1 MHLPRLISAV
11 TLLAC
16 ASIVPAEARQQVL
29 PPAASPTRDAPA
41 ARAPLPR
48 TGTATISGRVVVP
61 TTGQPLAGATVSLG
75 GPDLPGG
82 RTASTDAEGH
92 FVFMAL
98 PAGRYYLSVSKQ
110 GHVNITYRQRRP
122 GTRGRPIRIADGE
135 VRSVALPLPR
145 AGVITGMVIDERGEP
160 AMNVHVRTLRASTVP
175 GRGRFQQTGGGTT
188 DDRGIYRIHSL
199 QPGEYAV
206 CTAHRNFGPQS
217 SRQRIQMEIDALRQ
231 GSQGAGTVVGLSQ
244 QDVKARIAQLEAQ
257 LPHHP
262 EPETG
267 YATSCAP
274 ARLSAGSPLLALD
287 AGEERTG
294 IDIHLEPARVARVE
308 GVLLGLP
315 SDSAQHFQAVLVNAD
330 ENMAEWDVLHSSTD
344 QDGRFR
350 FAGVPPGS
358 YTLIARS
365 LPPRPSGPMS
375 RPGIVISPGSRPPDG
390 PASADLPLLWGAAR
404 VDVSGEDVT
413 GLGIELQRGLSVSG
427 QVAFNVTRLQP
438 PEDVSQLRLSLF
450 PAAPSSFNMM
460 SPGSGQ
466 TSPDPG
472 GRFTI
477 PDLVPGTY
485 RFSAALPGAAGWSVA
500 SATLDGH
507 DVLDEPLDLRSGQ
520 SVRGVIVTFTDQ
532 QTELSGVVLNEKG
545 QPESEHMVLVY
556 PAEEKYRTGPSR
568 RLRFVPANA
577 DGTFFF
583 RGLPPG
589 EYRLSALLDSEPN
602 GSFDPE
608 LLKGLDITA
617 VRVTLQGGEKKV
629 QNVRASNEP

>member
-1 MHLPRLISAV
+1 MPRLISVV

-16 ASIVPAEARQQVL
+16 ASIVLTEAQQQTL
-29 PPAASPTRDAPA
+29 PSAPGPIRDAPA
-41 ARAPLPR
+41 ARALLPR
-48 TGTATISGRVVVP
+48 AGTATISGSVVVP
-61 TTGQPLAGATVSLG
+61 TTGQPVSGATVSLG

-82 RTASTDAEGH
+82 RTALTDAEGH

-110 GHVNITYRQRRP
+110 GHVNITYGQRRP
-122 GTRGRPIRIADGE
+122 GTRGRPLRLGDGE
-135 VRSVALPLPR
+135 ARSVALQLPR
-145 AGVITGMVIDERGEP
+145 GGVITGMVLDERGEP

-206 CTAHRNFGPQS
+206 CTAHRNFGPQTN
-217 SRQRIQMEIDALRQ
+217 RQRVQMEIDALRQ
-231 GSQGAGTVVGLSQ
+231 ASQGAGRVAGLSQ
-244 QDVKARIAQLEAQ
+244 QEIKTRLAQLEAQ
-257 LPHHP
+257 LPHQA

-267 YATSCAP
+267 YGTSCAP
-274 ARLSAGSPLLALD
+274 APLSAGSTLLAID

-294 IDIHLEPARVARVE
+294 IDIHLQASRVVRVE
-308 GVLLGLP
+308 GVLLGMP

-330 ENMAEWDVLHSSTD
+330 ENMADWDVLHSSTD
-344 QDGRFR
+344 HDGRFR

-365 LPPRPSGPMS
+365 IPSRPSGPMS
-375 RPGIVISPGSRPPDG
+375 RPGVIISEGGSRRPG
-390 PASADLPLLWGAAR
+390 EPASADPPLLWGAAR

-427 QVAFNVTRLQP
+427 GVAFHVTRLQP
-438 PEDVSQLRLSLF
+438 PEDVSQLRLSVF

-460 SPGSGQ
+460 SSGNGQ
-466 TSPDPG
+466 TSPDGG

-485 RFSAALPGAAGWSVA
+485 RFSAALPGATGWSLA
-500 SATLDGH
+500 SATVDGH
-507 DVLDEPLDLRSGQ
+507 DILDEPLDLRSGQ
-520 SVRGVIVTFTDQ
+520 SVRGVVVTFTDQ

-545 QPESEHMVLVY
+545 QPENEHMVLVY
-556 PAEEKYRTGPSR
+556 PTEEKYRTAPSR

-577 DGTFFF
+577 DGTFTF
-583 RGLPPG
+583 RDLPPG

-602 GSFDPE
+602 GSFEPE
-608 LLKGLDITA
+608 VLKQLDITA
-617 VRVTLQGGEKKV
+617 VRVTLHAGEKKV
-629 QNVRASNEP
+629 QNVRASSNP